1 MDWIHLNG
9 AVGMDEEPAA
19 GTGKKKRESRKFE
32 KDRAVTKSKKPRVLV
47 EVMAYVLDS
56 SSRST
61 LSIIT

>member
-1 MDWIHLNG
+1 
-9 AVGMDEEPAA
+9 MDEEPAA

-32 KDRAVTKSKKPRVLV
+32 KDRAVTKSKKPMVLV